1 MWRWK
6 MEVSFPVNYEYKGGG
21 KINQQ
26 IISQWEYF
34 CKNSGFLASYHN
46 GILANKKII
55 LKLFMKTKKY
65 FTLD

>member
-6 MEVSFPVNYEYKGGG
+6 MEVSFPANYEYKGGG

-34 CKNSGFLASYHN
+34 CKNWLT
-46 GILANKKII
+46 KII
-55 LKLFMKTKKY
+55 LKLLMKTKKS
-65 FTLD
+65 FKKLF